1 MQIWWTL
8 PGNRRYLDSLVD
20 ALSEGQS
27 VIINLAALAP
37 QGIETALEQ
46 LLAERDYRTS
56 RVSLP
61 EEPPALPTSWLYEQ
75 LIHDLPVEKARDI
88 HALGSEPTLAG
99 QVILLSV
106 RDGANATA
114 WTQFVS
120 QAQAALRL
128 RSVWER
134 PFFILVARQQPPS
147 RLPPPD
153 SGLLVRHYLPSP
165 QRHELRY
172 LCSGFIAAQSDL
184 DLFQELRLELVIH
197 LGMWDAAL
205 CHELRYLCSGFIAA
219 QSDLDLFQEL
229 RLELVIHLG
238 MWDAAL
244 CQDLSRQPLR
254 ELLNPMSL
262 LRSWAEALGWNA
274 GDTVED
280 RTAETRLS
288 GRSGTFT
295 GGNLAHSAMAALRGD
310 QREINRRL
318 WKAQIAVIF
327 PYIEERRAYWVEKT
341 RHLLR
346 PPFQTGPDSKV
357 NSAEDLEIGQLL
369 YFIRARGQENAFGSL
384 REVIWLKEARHKLAH
399 LEVLDAAFLENSAVA
414 AHGPGGLSM

>member
-205 CHELRYLCSGFIAA
+205 C
-219 QSDLDLFQEL
+219 
-229 RLELVIHLG
+229 
-238 MWDAAL
+238 
-244 CQDLSRQPLR
+244 QDLSRQPLR

-318 WKAQIAVIF
+318 WKAQVAVIF

>member
-106 RDGANATA
+106 RDGANAAA

-205 CHELRYLCSGFIAA
+205 C
-219 QSDLDLFQEL
+219 QE
-229 RLELVIHLG
+229 
-238 MWDAAL
+238 
-244 CQDLSRQPLR
+244 LSRQPLR

>member
-165 QRHELRY
+165 QR
-172 LCSGFIAAQSDL
+172 
-184 DLFQELRLELVIH
+184 
-197 LGMWDAAL
+197 
-205 CHELRYLCSGFIAA
+205 HELRYLCSGFIAA